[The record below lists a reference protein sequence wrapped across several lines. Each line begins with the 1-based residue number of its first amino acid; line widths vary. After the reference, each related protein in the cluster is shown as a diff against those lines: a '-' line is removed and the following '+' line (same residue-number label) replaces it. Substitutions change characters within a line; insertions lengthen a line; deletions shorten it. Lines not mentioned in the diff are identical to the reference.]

1 MEKRMSFDVPELK
14 LSQSELENYQI
25 VSEVGTGGW
34 GKVYLALR
42 RSDLKIIALKFFG
55 YTNRAPELSAINHEV
70 GLMMSLI
77 GVPGWL
83 PFSAS
88 FLTLSLCAACC
99 RCCTNRVFV
108 L

>member
-1 MEKRMSFDVPELK
+1 MSFDVPELK

-77 GVPGWL
+77 GVPGMVL
-83 PFSAS
+83 PPLIWF
-88 FLTLSLCAACC
+88 
-99 RCCTNRVFV
+99 
-108 L
+108 